1 VVIHPRPPNPRRIDR
16 TAFTLVEL
24 LVVIGII
31 AVLIALLL
39 PALVAS
45 RIAARSIACQ
55 SNLRQIGQGLMMY
68 ANANDGWPIPF
79 KDDPASI
86 GGVRGLGTQ
95 VAPSQRWP
103 AKIFKFHL
111 PETETDNPADYSPP
125 VVTCPADVE
134 PANAHTYVLN
144 NPILVN
150 HCKVGSH
157 NFAGLSSSEVII
169 ATEKF
174 TFLFD
179 YYLEP
184 NLGEKENVWDKQRH
198 GQKHGSN
205 YLYFDGHVERRL
217 ATEPLMLQM
226 DPWTV
231 RGVGTQS
238 GE

>member
-1 VVIHPRPPNPRRIDR
+1 MHIRRPNPR
-16 TAFTLVEL
+16 AFTLVEL

-31 AVLIALLL
+31 GVLVALLL
-39 PALVAS
+39 PALVGS

-55 SNLRQIGQGLMMY
+55 ANLRQIGQGLIMY
-68 ANANDGWPIPF
+68 ANANSGWIIPF
-79 KDDPASI
+79 TSDPTAFA
-86 GGVRGLGTQ
+86 GVRGLGTN
-95 VAPSQRWP
+95 VPPSQRWP
-103 AKIFKFHL
+103 AKIFKFHV
-111 PETETDNPADYSPP
+111 PDPETDNPADYAPP
-125 VVTCPADVE
+125 TVRCPSDVE

-144 NPILVN
+144 NPVLVN
-150 HCKVGSH
+150 HCKLGSH

-169 ATEKF
+169 AAEKL
-174 TFLFD
+174 TDMND

-184 NLGEKENVWDKQRH
+184 NNGEKPTVWDKQRH
-198 GQKHGSN
+198 GLKHGSN

-217 ATEPLMLQM
+217 PTEPLLEQM

>member
-1 VVIHPRPPNPRRIDR
+1 MHVNRPNPRLM
-16 TAFTLVEL
+16 AFTLVEL

-39 PALVAS
+39 PVLAGA
-45 RIAARSIACQ
+45 RIAARSVACQ

-79 KDDPASI
+79 KDDPIAF

-95 VAPSQRWP
+95 VPPSQRWP
-103 AKIFKFHL
+103 AKIFKFHV
-111 PETETDNPADYSPP
+111 PDIETDDAADYSSP
-125 VVTCPADVE
+125 VVRCPSDVD

-144 NPILVN
+144 NPVLIN

-157 NFAGLSSSEVII
+157 NFAGLSSSEVIV

-174 TFLFD
+174 TFVAD

-184 NLGEKENVWDKQRH
+184 NLGEKENVWDKERH

-217 ATEPLMLQM
+217 PTEPLMVQL

-238 GE
+238 GG